1 MTSSVISR
9 WGECYDQR
17 HAWAFRAYEKFMAAL
32 SPEIREHLAYKTVED
47 EAYVV
52 VFGRTQVGKT
62 TLVMDLM
69 GVPPSALVRVS
80 KVLRGGRAVGRSST
94 ATATEYRRSPDDR
107 WGLRSERTRKT
118 RWFDNDTEMTQAFA
132 DLRQAM
138 QEHRLNLSEPCVV
151 HIPQD
156 CLDSE
161 NSSPLA
167 RMLDLPGDA
176 PADDVEQ
183 AYVQEIARRYVP
195 LADLILLVGRGD
207 DLSFLSP
214 EGLTLPGIEDWQS
227 VPGRFRIVTTYS
239 FTAGSVRDLVRERRG
254 ALSPD
259 IFRDRLIEQIEKS
272 CALNPLAR
280 RPKNYFPLEFGQ
292 SWMDEQRRTD
302 SLYKRISPLIAEL
315 KQQLIADI
323 QASTTPLARLR
334 GAVLAHGVV
343 SRVKEMQLA
352 HRDEKLKVLQAQLNR
367 SREDHAQASG
377 VIEDAV
383 TKIESKKKSLAHLA
397 KENLTEDLEQRF
409 KLDGETILGD
419 VENTVGGFEL
429 AIMDAKSSLRQRVEA
444 SRPLA
449 VRKGEGAAYND
460 LGESTETRRR
470 FWRKLLVGEH
480 EPEIERI
487 LGAAFEPLQV
497 RLKSYWLDKY
507 WFTGSDANYSQD
519 RVLLENSL
527 KAAEEKLL
535 QAARQWWREIAERE
549 LGNLLG
555 EQESLQVDLEVWKED
570 AQRLGDKVDRY
581 AHQYQSEHLDR
592 LRFEQRMDKDLA
604 ESKRFNGAMDT
615 AYLEELRR
623 RHRSH
628 TRHESP
634 VFRFINLLG
643 AIQIID
649 ARREL
654 ARITDDN

>member
-1 MTSSVISR
+1 MTASVISR

-17 HAWAFRAYEKFMAAL
+17 HTWAFRAYEKFMAAL

-69 GVPPSALVRVS
+69 GVSPSALVRVS

-107 WGLRSERTRKT
+107 WGLRSERTRMT

-132 DLRQAM
+132 DLRQSM
-138 QEHRLNLSEPCVV
+138 QERRLNLSEPCVV

-156 CLDSE
+156 CLNSE
-161 NSSPLA
+161 NRPPLA

-239 FTAGSVRDLVRERRG
+239 FTAGSVRNLVRERPG
-254 ALSPD
+254 VLSPD

-280 RPKNYFPLEFGQ
+280 RPQNYFPLEFGQ
-292 SWMDEQRRTD
+292 SWMDEQGRTD
-302 SLYKRISPLIAEL
+302 SLYERISPLIAEL

-352 HRDEKLKVLQAQLNR
+352 HRDEKLKVLQAQLKR
-367 SREDHAQASG
+367 FCEELDQALG
-377 VIEDAV
+377 IMTDAAN
-383 TKIESKKKSLAHLA
+383 KIKSKKEFIAHLA
-397 KENLTEDLEQRF
+397 KENLTEDLEKRF
-409 KLDGETILGD
+409 KLDGETSLADSPESVLGFKL
-419 VENTVGGFEL
+419 VING
-429 AIMDAKSSLRQRVEA
+429 AKASLKRRVKA
-444 SRPLA
+444 SRPLTGLA
-449 VRKGEGAAYND
+449 GEGADKDHDGA
-460 LGESTETRRR
+460 TKTQRR
-470 FWRKLLVGEH
+470 FWSKLAVGEH
-480 EPEIERI
+480 DPEIDGI
-487 LGAAFEPLQV
+487 LSATFESLQD
-497 RLKSYWLDKY
+497 RLNSYWFDTY
-507 WFTGSDANYSQD
+507 WFTGSGTNYSQD

-549 LGNLLG
+549 LDNLRG
-555 EQESLQVDLEVWKED
+555 ELESLQVDLEVSKQD
-570 AQRLGDKVDRY
+570 AKRLGDKADRCSHEY
-581 AHQYQSEHLDR
+581 RNERLDR
-592 LRFEQRMDKDLA
+592 LKFSQRMDKDLA
-604 ESKRFNGAMDT
+604 ESKRFNDALDT

-623 RHRSH
+623 RDRSH

-643 AIQIID
+643 AIQLID

-654 ARITDDN
+654 ALITDDN